1 VAELSEEVHKHRCLV
16 RYVIQWRL
24 KDRDAAHR
32 WLRGYTNPA
41 GGWVK
46 GWSEKHKGS
55 TLEADIKSQ
64 WKLGNRGEYDEW
76 K

>member
-1 VAELSEEVHKHRCLV
+1 
-16 RYVIQWRL
+16 L

-41 GGWVK
+41 GSWVK

-64 WKLGNRGEYDEW
+64 WKLGNRGEYDVW